1 MLDCAGQTVFVL
13 RRDARPVVR
22 PAPSHPVYSLPLT
35 HPAPELIAQ
44 ALSSAHAGGS
54 RVCVGIDTVRI
65 SGLRESL
72 DTFGSRFTRRLFT
85 DGEQAAAAAQADGG
99 VDRLAARFAAKEAAI
114 KAFGLGDIGVN
125 WRDIE
130 VVRQPDGEP
139 RLCLH
144 GRAAQRAHA
153 LGVRGMAVSMS
164 HDGDQA
170 CAVVVAWADAPETG
184 QNADNPDE
192 SRLRLPHPQAGTT
205 SLSTDSFH
213 D

>member
-1 MLDCAGQTVFVL
+1 M
-13 RRDARPVVR
+13 
-22 PAPSHPVYSLPLT
+22 
-35 HPAPELIAQ
+35 
-44 ALSSAHAGGS
+44 
-54 RVCVGIDTVRI
+54 CVGIDTVLI

-72 DTFGSRFTRRLFT
+72 AAFGDRFTQRLFT

-99 VDRLAARFAAKEAAI
+99 LDRLAARFAAKEAAI

-130 VVRQPDGEP
+130 VVREADGAP

-144 GRAAQRAHA
+144 GRAAQRARA

-170 CAVVVAWADAPETG
+170 CAVVVAWANAPEIAHG
-184 QNADNPDE
+184 ADIQDSTLLTVP
-192 SRLRLPHPQAGTT
+192 LLPAGTPIF
-205 SLSTDSFH
+205 STDSPP
-213 D
+213 